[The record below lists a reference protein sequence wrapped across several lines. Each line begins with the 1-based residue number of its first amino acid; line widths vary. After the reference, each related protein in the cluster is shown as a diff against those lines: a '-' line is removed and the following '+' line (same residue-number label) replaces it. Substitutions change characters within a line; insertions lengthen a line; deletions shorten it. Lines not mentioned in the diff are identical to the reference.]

1 MSKILLVDDD
11 PGIRE
16 VVTYTLQREGFDV
29 DDAADGEAA
38 LEKARG
44 GGYDV
49 VILDVMLPLLSGL
62 EVLAELRADPE
73 MNRLGVVVITAQPTH
88 RDDVFAAGAD
98 AFFDKPFDPDELVA
112 VIEEVLSRRS

>member
-1 MSKILLVDDD
+1 MLVADDHAH
-11 PGIRE
+11 IRE
-16 VVTYTLQREGFDV
+16 LIRVVLRDYAVIEAETGPEALSLTYDLRP
-29 DDAADGEAA
+29 
-38 LEKARG
+38 
-44 GGYDV
+44 DV